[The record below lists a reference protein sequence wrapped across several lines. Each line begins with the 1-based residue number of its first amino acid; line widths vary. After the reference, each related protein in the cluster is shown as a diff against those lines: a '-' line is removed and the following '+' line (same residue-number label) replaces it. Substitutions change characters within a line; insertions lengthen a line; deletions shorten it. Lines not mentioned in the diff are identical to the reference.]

1 MEIEHKKVV
10 TVKIQWGKKKFD
22 FGWDA
27 TEDLDTIKCK
37 PDLSKTSSTL

>member
-1 MEIEHKKVV
+1 MEIEHKKVA

-22 FGWDA
+22 FGWDS

-37 PDLSKTSSTL
+37 QTVTKTSSTL